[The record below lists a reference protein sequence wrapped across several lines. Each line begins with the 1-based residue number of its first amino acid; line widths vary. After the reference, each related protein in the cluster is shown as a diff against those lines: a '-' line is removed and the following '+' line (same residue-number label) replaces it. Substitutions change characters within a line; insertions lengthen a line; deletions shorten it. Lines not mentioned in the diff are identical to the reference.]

1 MAPLPFETTG
11 SSDIVG
17 AMPSDLFFDALAV
30 RLNGPDAEDEE
41 VTLNFVFTDIDETHV
56 VWLENA
62 VLHHR
67 RADAPAEADATL
79 KLTRETWDQIITKQ
93 ATLRSKLLAGEID
106 VDGSRLA
113 LIGFFSLLDDFDP
126 EFPIVTP

>member
-1 MAPLPFETTG
+1 M
-11 SSDIVG
+11 
-17 AMPSDLFFDALAV
+17 
-30 RLNGPDAEDEE
+30 
-41 VTLNFVFTDIDETHV
+41 LNFVFTDIGETHV

-67 RADAPAEADATL
+67 LGAERSDADATL
-79 KLTRETWDQIITKQ
+79 RLTRETWNQIITKET
-93 ATLRSKLLAGEID
+93 TLRSKLMAGDID

>member
-1 MAPLPFETTG
+1 ML
-11 SSDIVG
+11 
-17 AMPSDLFFDALAV
+17 LRLALV
-30 RLNGPDAEDEE
+30 RLPVVPVAAEEE
-41 VTLNFVFTDIDETHV
+41 VVLNFSFTDLDENHV

-67 RADAPAEADATL
+67 QAPERSDADATIR
-79 KLTRETWDQIITKQ
+79 LTRKTWDQIITKET
-93 ATLRSKLLAGEID
+93 TLRSKVLSGEID

-113 LIGFFSLLDDFDP
+113 LIGFFSLLDDFAP